1 MMIKILSYDD
11 PFCHDPDCHICGASR
26 DAIGNV
32 FEVDDELCDG
42 PEIFAIHHK
51 GYDLYFLKEEVEICQ

>member
-11 PFCHDPDCHICGASR
+11 PFCHDPDCRICGASR
-26 DAIGNV
+26 DAIGKI

-42 PEIFAIHHK
+42 PEIFAIHYN